1 MADVSGQE
9 VQRSKRKFPFVSILN
24 RAGVGFV
31 FFFLLS
37 LAITVFS
44 SENLLVAQGI
54 LEEGDGK
61 TPAFT
66 NERELRSQAADFG
79 KTAENRPTEQ
89 SESVDTPGGV
99 SKRALVAFICALV
112 ALIFYLLY
120 VIASR
125 RTTAHEGQGN
135 GFPES
140 AGGSNRP
147 TARLESDTE
156 LPVAAHKLTVLGTLA
171 PGVTH
176 VLNNRINNIGLT
188 ADLLLEDY
196 KDLSDAER
204 LDMVNDL
211 VKESEKA
218 HEVIRNLSDFIR
230 EGGTNPEPHDI
241 TSIVE
246 DTLRLADNHI
256 RRAKVKVRGELSPN
270 LPRVSCVRWKIEHAF
285 LSILLNAIDAMPGG
299 GTLTISCDI
308 ARDSDFVSVEFIDEG
323 SGIPEE
329 HISDIFTPSFTTKP
343 PTLALGLGLPVS
355 LKIARE
361 HGGDI
366 KVKSQL
372 GKGTTVTVSLPLG

>member
-1 MADVSGQE
+1 
-9 VQRSKRKFPFVSILN
+9 
-24 RAGVGFV
+24 
-31 FFFLLS
+31 
-37 LAITVFS
+37 
-44 SENLLVAQGI
+44 
-54 LEEGDGK
+54 
-61 TPAFT
+61 
-66 NERELRSQAADFG
+66 
-79 KTAENRPTEQ
+79 
-89 SESVDTPGGV
+89 
-99 SKRALVAFICALV
+99 
-112 ALIFYLLY
+112 
-120 VIASR
+120 
-125 RTTAHEGQGN
+125 
-135 GFPES
+135 
-140 AGGSNRP
+140 
-147 TARLESDTE
+147 
-156 LPVAAHKLTVLGTLA
+156 
-171 PGVTH
+171 
-176 VLNNRINNIGLT
+176 
-188 ADLLLEDY
+188 
-196 KDLSDAER
+196 
-204 LDMVNDL
+204 MVNDL

-218 HEVIRNLSDFIR
+218 QEVIRNLSDFSR

-246 DTLRLADNHI
+246 GTLRLADNHI

-270 LPRVSCVRWKIEHAF
+270 LPLVSCVRWKIEHAF

-329 HISDIFTPSFTTKP
+329 QISDIFTPSFTTKP